1 MSLEVTPEELTMGIW
16 DLILDNPTALRS
28 EPSWQIERT
37 ITKEYMVP
45 EGVFFSP
52 WNGFGPGV

>member
-1 MSLEVTPEELTMGIW
+1 MTPEELTMGIW